1 MTSVRSR
8 AVTGVVVIV
17 VVLLVASTVGQPLLL
32 SYVRTGSMAPT
43 LETGDGFVAVPT
55 TVAGAPEEGD
65 VIIYRAQEL
74 NGGGLTT
81 HRVVDV
87 TERGY
92 VTQGDAN
99 PFTDQSA
106 GEPPVRRSQVV
117 AVALEVGGGPLV
129 VPALGTVVT
138 GVRDGTA
145 ALLERVGLSVPGG
158 SGGLWVG
165 AAATGL
171 VLLAFGGSAAG
182 RERVRA
188 RGRNEEGDRTPTLS
202 VRSIALLAAVA
213 VVVAAT
219 ASMLLPLGPVQ
230 YDVVSAESDLAGAG
244 VIPAGESERTTYRV
258 PGGRLFPI
266 RYYADPASDGIA
278 VENASGVV
286 PPGSS
291 ANVSVTLTAP
301 PELGNYR
308 RSLDVHRYPVVLP
321 TGVLDSLYRFHPLA
335 PVVVVDLLV
344 AIPFLLFASLVPP
357 KRTPTGSP
365 GATSGGRGRESGRR

>member
-8 AVTGVVVIV
+8 AVTGIVVIV

-43 LETGDGFVAVPT
+43 LDTGDGFVAVPT

-145 ALLERVGLSVPGG
+145 ALLGQIGLSVPGG

-171 VLLAFGGSAAG
+171 VLLAFGGTKGG

-188 RGRNEEGDRTPTLS
+188 RTRGGDGERTPTLS
-202 VRSIALLAAVA
+202 VRSIALLAAV
-213 VVVAAT
+213 VVAVAAS

-230 YDVVSAESDLAGAG
+230 YDVVSAESDLDGAG

-286 PPGSS
+286 PPGGS
-291 ANVSVTLTAP
+291 ANVSVTLSAP

-321 TGVLDSLYRFHPLA
+321 TDVLDSLYRLHPLA

-344 AIPFLLFASLVPP
+344 AGPFLLFASLVPP

-365 GATSGGRGRESGRR
+365 GATNRVRESGRG

>member
-32 SYVRTGSMAPT
+32 SYVRTGSMSPT
-43 LETGDGFVAVPT
+43 LDTGDGFVAVPT

-65 VIIYRAQEL
+65 IIIYRAQEL

-106 GEPPVRRSQVV
+106 GEPLVRRSQVV

-138 GVRDGTA
+138 AVRGATTG
-145 ALLERVGLSVPGG
+145 LLERFGLPVPGG

-165 AAATGL
+165 AAAAGL
-171 VLLAFGGSAAG
+171 VLLAFGGSTDG
-182 RERVRA
+182 RRRVREKV
-188 RGRNEEGDRTPTLS
+188 RGGEGDGTPTFS
-202 VRSIALLAAVA
+202 VRSIALLAAAV

-219 ASMLLPLGPVQ
+219 ASMVLPLGPVQ

-244 VIPAGESERTTYRV
+244 VIPAGESERTTYLV

-266 RYYADPASDGIA
+266 RYHADPASDGIA

-286 PPGSS
+286 APGSS
-291 ANVSVTLTAP
+291 ANVSVTLSAP

-308 RSLDVHRYPVVLP
+308 RSLDVHRYPLVLP
-321 TGVLDSLYRFHPLA
+321 SGVLDPLYRLHPLA
-335 PVVVVDLLV
+335 PVLVIDLLV
-344 AIPFLLFASLVPP
+344 ATPFLLFASLVPP
-357 KRTPTGSP
+357 RRTPTGSP
-365 GATSGGRGRESGRR
+365 GASSRSRGSGGR